1 MKLSEKLISKL
12 NKRKETNSLRSL
24 TLNKSGI
31 DFYSNDY
38 LGLSKSE
45 IIFNSTHTSLLKNNS
60 FSNGSTGSRL
70 ISGNQSIHCELESEL
85 ALIHNSESAL
95 IYNSG
100 YDANLGFFS
109 CVPQRNDVVFYDELI
124 HASIRDGLK
133 LSNSNSYA
141 FKHNDFEHLVKKI
154 ENLENVDE
162 IYIVT
167 ESVFSMDGDTPNF
180 KELIKLSKSH
190 NCKLIIDEAHALG
203 VFKLGV
209 IQEQNLESDIFA
221 RIVTFGKGLGCH
233 GAVILGNSDLK
244 SYLINFSRSFIY
256 STALPPHSI
265 KTIQFAYHELIN
277 NTEADESLKNN
288 ITFFKKTCKNLEIN
302 HLFTQSNSAIQS
314 CLIKENNTVKLVANK
329 IIDKGF
335 NVKAI
340 LHPTVPKNEERIRFC
355 IHSFNTTKEIFE
367 LLTFLK
373 QILFK

>member
-1 MKLSEKLISKL
+1 MEHDSSYKANDSIKKLKAQILDCAHGHICCETDFCYCCPEKNRTTKTVVFNKL
-12 NKRKETNSLRSL
+12 PVIETPVC
-24 TLNKSGI
+24 K
-31 DFYSNDY
+31 
-38 LGLSKSE
+38 
-45 IIFNSTHTSLLKNNS
+45 H
-60 FSNGSTGSRL
+60 
-70 ISGNQSIHCELESEL
+70 
-85 ALIHNSESAL
+85 
-95 IYNSG
+95 G

-141 FKHNDFEHLVKKI
+141 FKHNDLEHLVKKI

-180 KELIKLSKSH
+180 EELIKLSKSH

-256 STALPPHSI
+256 STALPPHSV
-265 KTIQFAYHELIN
+265 KTIQFAYHDLIN
-277 NTEADESLKNN
+277 NTEAAESLKNN
-288 ITFFKKTCKNLEIN
+288 ITFFKKTCENLEIN
-302 HLFTQSNSAIQS
+302 HLFTQSISAIQS
-314 CLIKENNTVKLVANK
+314 CIIKENNTVKLVANK

-373 QILFK
+373 QILIK